1 MDPNEWLEV
10 DPTSPSGLR
19 WKKKRNGRS
28 MAGSPAGHL
37 DNRGYWVVC
46 LDFKKH
52 LVHRLVLE
60 LSGNPCPAPEL
71 QADHINRIRSDNR
84 LENLRWV
91 TRSQNELNKASRSQT
106 GFKWVQPTAQGF
118 RFQTRAKGRVIRA
131 RGITASEAFYRGLA
145 KRLEVSWI

>member
-28 MAGSPAGHL
+28 NGWIASGHL

-60 LSGNPCPAPEL
+60 LSGVLPKSEL

-91 TRSQNELNKASRSQT
+91 TRSQKTS
-106 GFKWVQPTAQGF
+106 
-118 RFQTRAKGRVIRA
+118 
-131 RGITASEAFYRGLA
+131 
-145 KRLEVSWI
+145 